1 MQRSADKPYI
11 YVSFARGDE
20 ATVHYTVD
28 SLMACGFRIRCSTG
42 NAAVDAEVLG
52 SAGCVISFISKR
64 YVSSAECKAE
74 LLAAQ
79 RMRLD
84 VLDVYVERVE
94 LSPGI
99 EMMLCL
105 NQALHLEEMKRR
117 DLSGALAGLE
127 LLAKYKDQDLLD
139 KNAKYRRNSKAESGS
154 RSIIKKIERRKKRPL
169 PEIKYSTVS
178 PKVFRPF
185 FIAYAIVG
193 PAVMHFSTLAYDEL
207 WLFLLVNILPL
218 ILLSV
223 SISLISL
230 ILSVEYTS
238 DDMLEYM
245 MIGVLIAFVIS
256 PFFVHTTD
264 VIIFKILIPI
274 ATNLV
279 SAMFSFL
286 IFDATSLKELAMS
299 EAARK
304 AQNV

>member
-20 ATVHYTVD
+20 AVVRSTVD
-28 SLMACGFRIRCSTG
+28 SLMKCGFRIKCSTG
-42 NAAVDAEVLG
+42 NTSVDAGVLG
-52 SAGCVISFISKR
+52 SAGCVISFISRR

-74 LLAAQ
+74 LLTAQ

-84 VLDVYVERVE
+84 VLDVYIERVD
-94 LSPGI
+94 LPPGT

-105 NQALHLEEMKRR
+105 NQALHLEEKKRR
-117 DLSGALAGLE
+117 DLSAELSGLE
-127 LLAKYKDQDLLD
+127 LLAKYKSLD
-139 KNAKYRRNSKAESGS
+139 TVSKNARSQRNNKAEPSTKP
-154 RSIIKKIERRKKRPL
+154 IIKKVERRKRRPL
-169 PEIKYSTVS
+169 PEIKYSSIS
-178 PKVFRPF
+178 PKTFRPP

-207 WLFLLVNILPL
+207 WLFLLINVLPL

-223 SISLISL
+223 SISLASL
-230 ILSVEYTS
+230 ILSIEYTS

-245 MIGVLIAFVIS
+245 IIGVLIACVIS

-274 ATNLV
+274 AINLV
-279 SAMFSFL
+279 STIFSFL
-286 IFDATSLKELAMS
+286 IFDATSLKELATS
-299 EAARK
+299 EAIRK